1 MHDMTQLKEMLEK
14 ELGILAMED
23 KISLSSLDKI
33 HKLTDTIKNIDK
45 IEMLE
50 GEEGYSQRGGY
61 SRNSYD
67 GRSYDDMSYDGNSY
81 ARRKR
86 DSMGRYSRDE
96 YARDGRSNRGDSRYS
111 RDDGKEEMIEHL
123 EDMMS
128 KATSEKERQA
138 FQRCIT
144 AIENG

>member
-23 KISLSSLDKI
+23 KISMSSLEKI

-50 GEEGYSQRGGY
+50 DEEYSQRGGY
-61 SRNSYD
+61 SRNSY
-67 GRSYDDMSYDGNSY
+67 GDMSYDGNSY
-81 ARRKR
+81 ARRRR

-96 YARDGRSNRGDSRYS
+96 YARENRSNRGNSRGYS

>member
-14 ELGILAMED
+14 ELGILAMDD
-23 KISLSSLDKI
+23 KISMSSLEKI
-33 HKLTDTIKNIDK
+33 HKLTDTIKNIGK
-45 IEMLE
+45 IKMLE
-50 GEEGYSQRGGY
+50 GEEGYSQRY
-61 SRNSYD
+61 ARD
-67 GRSYDDMSYDGNSY
+67 GRSYNDMSYDDNSY
-81 ARRKR
+81 VRRRR

-96 YARDGRSNRGDSRYS
+96 YARENRSNRGNSRGYS
-111 RDDGKEEMIEHL
+111 RDEGKEEMIEHL

>member
-23 KISLSSLDKI
+23 KISMSSLEKI
-33 HKLTDTIKNIDK
+33 HTLTDSIKNIDK
-45 IEMLE
+45 IRMLE
-50 GEEGYSQRGGY
+50 ESEYSQRGGY
-61 SRNSYD
+61 SRNSY
-67 GRSYDDMSYDGNSY
+67 GDMSYDGNSY
-81 ARRKR
+81 ARRRR

-96 YARDGRSNRGDSRYS
+96 YARENRSNRGNSRGYS
-111 RDDGKEEMIEHL
+111 RDDGKDEMIEHL

>member
-23 KISLSSLDKI
+23 KISMSSLEKI

-50 GEEGYSQRGGY
+50 DEEYSQRGVY
-61 SRNSYD
+61 SRNSY
-67 GRSYDDMSYDGNSY
+67 GDMSYDGNSY
-81 ARRKR
+81 ARRRR

-96 YARDGRSNRGDSRYS
+96 YARDNRSNRGNSLGYS

-123 EDMMS
+123 EDMMA

>member
-1 MHDMTQLKEMLEK
+1 MHDMTALKEMLEK
-14 ELGILAMED
+14 ELGILAMDD
-23 KISLSSLDKI
+23 KISMSSLEKI
-33 HKLTDTIKNIDK
+33 HKLTDTIKNIEK

-50 GEEGYSQRGGY
+50 DEEYSQRGGY

-67 GRSYDDMSYDGNSY
+67 GRSYDNMSYDDNSY
-81 ARRKR
+81 ARRR
-86 DSMGRYSRDE
+86 DRMGRYSSDE
-96 YARDGRSNRGDSRYS
+96 YARENRSNRGNSRGYS

>member
-1 MHDMTQLKEMLEK
+1 MHDMTHLKEMLEK
-14 ELGILAMED
+14 ELGILAMDD
-23 KISLSSLDKI
+23 KISMTSLEKI
-33 HKLTDTIKNIDK
+33 HKLTDTIKNIEK

-50 GEEGYSQRGGY
+50 DKEEYSQR
-61 SRNSYD
+61 
-67 GRSYDDMSYDGNSY
+67 RSYDDISYDSGNSY
-81 ARRKR
+81 ARRRR

-96 YARDGRSNRGDSRYS
+96 YARDGRANHIVYRGEYS

-128 KATSEKERQA
+128 KATNEKERQA

>member
-14 ELGILAMED
+14 ELGILAMDD
-23 KISLSSLDKI
+23 KITMQSLQKI
-33 HKLTDTIKNIDK
+33 HMLTDTIKNIDK
-45 IEMLE
+45 ISALE
-50 GEEGYSQRGGY
+50 ESEEYSQRGGY
-61 SRNSYD
+61 SRNSY
-67 GRSYDDMSYDGNSY
+67 GDMSYDGNSY
-81 ARRKR
+81 ARRRR

-96 YARDGRSNRGDSRYS
+96 YAMENRSNRGNSRGYS

-138 FQRCIT
+138 FQRCIS